1 MLAKSFRYPTFFSN
15 EIFFP
20 KQPYQE
26 NDPVENVFKKVCV
39 KEVEPPRVIF
49 DADNNKKDPDKIK
62 YIYHQQ
68 AQGDVPD
75 FFIPGT
81 LGKSKYTKTD
91 ICLFDAGTCPNDL
104 YGIAVWIAEYVGWQ
118 QGYL

>member
-1 MLAKSFRYPTFFSN
+1 MSGLNPEKNNMLVKFFRFTTFFSN

-26 NDPVENVFKKVCV
+26 NDSVENVFKKVCV
-39 KEVEPPRVIF
+39 EEVKPPGVIF
-49 DADNNKKDPDKIK
+49 DTDNNKKDPDKIK

-68 AQGDVPD
+68 AQGNKPD

-81 LGKSKYTKTD
+81 LGKSKYAKTN
-91 ICLFDAGTCPNDL
+91 ICLLDAGTCPNDL
-104 YGIAVWIAEYVGWQ
+104 Y
-118 QGYL
+118 